1 VGRDLIFI
9 FDCAN
14 FSPAKKCV
22 VLFSTRMGM
31 LGYGKSLDSP
41 AIKGLDRDGKIGY
54 NATKVK

>member
-1 VGRDLIFI
+1 
-9 FDCAN
+9 
-14 FSPAKKCV
+14 
-22 VLFSTRMGM
+22 MGM